1 VLVYAFDSSS
11 EFHKQAVDQLRNEE
25 NNLFI
30 TTKNVSE
37 FIAVCSKLKLDFSK
51 TFGFYTDI
59 KENFSI
65 LKPDDLSLSKFEIL
79 LQKYQPVGNRVYD
92 IEIVSIM
99 LANDLKAIV
108 TANISDFFD
117 VIEVDLIEIKSEHLE
132 KLLD

>member
-11 EFHKQAVDQLRNEE
+11 EFHKQAVEQLRNEE